1 MGSEGLG
8 ELSILPDQ
16 WWCLV
21 VSEIWNR
28 RKHTS
33 WNTPR
38 KRQSSCVVKSVFSE
52 KILRLIHLFE
62 RLLFFYFPIIW
73 LDWFI
78 CSKGFYYF
86 IFQLFGQIEEYKQNN
101 FPLTG
106 GSVIHLTFHCR
117 KLTFQPLREL
127 EVIIKQGTW
136 TGYGKRLKENFI
148 FSLFLLLL
156 FLFQE
161 SKIKYILFLRFAWKN
176 CAVKS
181 FLGWTFFPFVR
192 INEVLFYLQRWQVWL
207 LPICRRNISAA
218 IKRQSSALSDF

>member
-62 RLLFFYFPIIW
+62 RLLLFYFPIIW
-73 LDWFI
+73 SNRGIQTKQFSINGWVCRSFDFSLQETEFSA
-78 CSKGFYYF
+78 SKRTWSHNWARDMKWLWKKAQRKLYFFSVFVAVMFVSRKQNQVHF
-86 IFQLFGQIEEYKQNN
+86 IFAVRLKKLCRQELSGLNF
-101 FPLTG
+101 FPLRT
-106 GSVIHLTFHCR
+106 
-117 KLTFQPLREL
+117 
-127 EVIIKQGTW
+127 
-136 TGYGKRLKENFI
+136 Y
-148 FSLFLLLL
+148 
-156 FLFQE
+156 
-161 SKIKYILFLRFAWKN
+161 
-176 CAVKS
+176 
-181 FLGWTFFPFVR
+181 
-192 INEVLFYLQRWQVWL
+192 
-207 LPICRRNISAA
+207 
-218 IKRQSSALSDF
+218 

>member
-1 MGSEGLG
+1 MESKGLG

-38 KRQSSCVVKSVFSE
+38 KRQSSCVVKIIISE
-52 KILRLIHLFE
+52 KILRLIHLFG

-86 IFQLFGQIEEYKQNN
+86 IFQLFGQIEKYKQNN
-101 FPLTG
+101 FSINRWVCHSFDFSLQETD
-106 GSVIHLTFHCR
+106 
-117 KLTFQPLREL
+117 FQPLREL
-127 EVIIKQGTW
+127 EVIIEQGTW
-136 TGYGKRLKENFI
+136 NGYGKKAQRKFYFFSVFVAVVFVSRKQNQVNFI
-148 FSLFLLLL
+148 F
-156 FLFQE
+156 
-161 SKIKYILFLRFAWKN
+161 
-176 CAVKS
+176 AVRLKKLCRQNLS
-181 FLGWTFFPFVR
+181 GLNFFPLR
-192 INEVLFYLQRWQVWL
+192 TY
-207 LPICRRNISAA
+207 
-218 IKRQSSALSDF
+218 